1 MTIRTSV
8 IRGMARAA
16 YHGGLMRPIVRG
28 ATLLHAQPKVP
39 ILTFHRVND
48 DNDPFLP
55 ALPTAVFAERMAHI
69 AQYYQVHTVEDLAG
83 RLLEGRLPRN
93 ALAITFDDGFRDNL
107 THAAPILKRLGLPAT
122 VFLVT
127 GHIDTP
133 HPLWADRLALGFKSA
148 TVRQVELSDGR
159 VLALGTVSERLAALK
174 ETFAHLRRVA
184 DEHRVGAVE
193 ALLTTLRPSPE
204 RPKRLMLSWDEVD
217 ALRGLGFSIGAHTV
231 SHPIL
236 SRVTPEKAREEIFG
250 SKLAIEKFTGETVRG
265 FAYPNGR
272 RDDYNETAIQ
282 LVREAGFTCAVTT
295 QRGLND
301 IHTPVLEL
309 RRGGPWEVDLPTY
322 AMKLAY
328 YRATGA

>member
-1 MTIRTSV
+1 M

-16 YHGGLMRPIVRG
+16 YRGGLMGPIVRG
-28 ATLLHAQPKVP
+28 ASLMHARPTVP

-48 DNDPFLP
+48 DNDPFMP
-55 ALPTAVFAERMAHI
+55 ALPTAVFAERMTHI
-69 AQYYQVHTVEDLAG
+69 ARHYRVHTVEDLAA
-83 RLLEGRLPRN
+83 RLQEGRAPRN

-122 VFLVT
+122 IFLVT
-127 GHIDTP
+127 GHIGTP
-133 HPLWADRLALGFKSA
+133 HPLWVDRLALAFKSA
-148 TVRQVELSDGR
+148 TVRQVELSDER
-159 VLALGTVSERLAALK
+159 LLPLGTVIERLAALK
-174 ETFAHLRRVA
+174 DTFTHFRRVP
-184 DEHRVGAVE
+184 DEDRVTSVD
-193 ALLTTLRPSPE
+193 ALIAALRPSPE
-204 RPKRLMLSWDEVD
+204 RPKRLMLNWDEVD

-250 SKLAIEKFTGETVRG
+250 SKLAIEKCTGETVRG
-265 FAYPNGR
+265 FAFPNGR
-272 RDDYNETAIQ
+272 RDDYNEAAIQ

-295 QRGLND
+295 RRGLND

-309 RRGGPWEVDLPTY
+309 RRGGPWEHDLPTY

-328 YRATGA
+328 YSATGV

>member
-1 MTIRTSV
+1 MSLRTSM

-16 YHGGLMRPIVRG
+16 YHGGLMGPIVRG
-28 ATLLHAQPKVP
+28 ASLMHARPTVP

-48 DNDPFLP
+48 DNDPFVP
-55 ALPTAVFAERMAHI
+55 ALPTSVFAQRMTHI
-69 AQYYQVHTVEDLAG
+69 ARHYRVHTVEDLAA
-83 RLLEGRLPRN
+83 RLQEGRAPRN

-122 VFLVT
+122 IFLVT
-127 GHIDTP
+127 GHIGTP
-133 HPLWADRLALGFKSA
+133 HTLWADRLALAFKSA

-159 VLALGTVSERLAALK
+159 LLSLGTVSERLAALK
-174 ETFAHLRRVA
+174 DAFMHFRRVP
-184 DEHRVGAVE
+184 DEDRVTSVE
-193 ALLTTLRPSPE
+193 ALIAALRPSPE

-265 FAYPNGR
+265 FAFPNGR
-272 RDDYNETAIQ
+272 PDDYNETAIR

-309 RRGGPWEVDLPTY
+309 RRGGPWELDLPTY

-328 YRATGA
+328 YRTTGA

>member
-1 MTIRTSV
+1 MSLRTSV

-16 YHGGLMRPIVRG
+16 YHGGLMGPIVR
-28 ATLLHAQPKVP
+28 AASLRHAQPKVP

-48 DNDPFLP
+48 DHDPFMP
-55 ALPTAVFAERMAHI
+55 SLPTAVFAERMAHI
-69 AQYYQVHTVEDLAG
+69 ARHYRVHTVEDLAG
-83 RLLEGRLPRN
+83 RLQERRVPRN

-122 VFLVT
+122 IFLVT

-133 HPLWADRLALGFKSA
+133 HPLWIDRLALAFKSA
-148 TVRQVELSDGR
+148 TVRQVELPDGR
-159 VLALGTVSERLAALK
+159 PRPLSTVSERLTALK
-174 ETFAHLRRVA
+174 EAFAHFRRVP
-184 DEHRVGAVE
+184 DEDRAAAVE
-193 ALLTTLRPSPE
+193 ALIAALRPSPE

-250 SKLAIEKFTGETVRG
+250 AKLAIEKFTGEPVRG
-265 FAYPNGR
+265 FAFPNGR
-272 RDDYNETAIQ
+272 PDDYNETAIQ
-282 LVREAGFTCAVTT
+282 LVREAGYTCAVTT

-309 RRGGPWEVDLPTY
+309 RRGGPWEMDLATY

-328 YRATGA
+328 YSATGA

>member
-1 MTIRTSV
+1 MSLRTSM

-16 YHGGLMRPIVRG
+16 YHGGLMGPIVRG
-28 ATLLHAQPKVP
+28 ASLMHARPTVP

-48 DNDPFLP
+48 DNDPFMP
-55 ALPTAVFAERMAHI
+55 ALPTSVFAERMTHI
-69 AQYYQVHTVEDLAG
+69 ARHYRVHTVEDLAA
-83 RLLEGRLPRN
+83 RLHEGRAPRN

-122 VFLVT
+122 IFLVT
-127 GHIDTP
+127 GLVGTP
-133 HPLWADRLALGFKSA
+133 HALWVDRLALAFKSA
-148 TVRQVELSDGR
+148 TVRQVELSDGQP
-159 VLALGTVSERLAALK
+159 LFLGTVSERLAALK
-174 ETFAHLRRVA
+174 DAFIHFRRVP
-184 DEHRVGAVE
+184 DEDRVTSVD
-193 ALLTTLRPSPE
+193 ALIAALRPSPE

-265 FAYPNGR
+265 FAFPNGKP
-272 RDDYNETAIQ
+272 DDYNETAIR

-295 QRGLND
+295 RRGLND
-301 IHTPVLEL
+301 IQTPVLEL
-309 RRGGPWEVDLPTY
+309 RRGGPWELDLPTY

-328 YRATGA
+328 YRTTGA

>member
-1 MTIRTSV
+1 MSLRTSM

-16 YHGGLMRPIVRG
+16 YRGGLMGPIVRG
-28 ATLLHAQPKVP
+28 ASLMHARPTVP

-48 DNDPFLP
+48 DNDPFMP
-55 ALPTAVFAERMAHI
+55 ALPTSVFAQRMTHI
-69 AQYYQVHTVEDLAG
+69 ARHYRVHTVEDLAA
-83 RLLEGRLPRN
+83 RLQEGRAPRN

-122 VFLVT
+122 IFLVT
-127 GHIDTP
+127 GHIGTP
-133 HPLWADRLALGFKSA
+133 HALWADRLALAFKSA
-148 TVRQVELSDGR
+148 TVHQVELSDGR
-159 VLALGTVSERLAALK
+159 PLSLGTVSERLAALK
-174 ETFAHLRRVA
+174 DAFIHFRRVP
-184 DEHRVGAVE
+184 DEDRVTSVE
-193 ALLTTLRPSPE
+193 ALIAALRPSPE

-236 SRVTPEKAREEIFG
+236 SRVTTEKAREEIFG
-250 SKLAIEKFTGETVRG
+250 SKLAIEKFTGDTARG
-265 FAYPNGR
+265 FAFPNGR
-272 RDDYNETAIQ
+272 PDDYNETAIR

-309 RRGGPWEVDLPTY
+309 RRGGPWELDLPTY

-328 YRATGA
+328 YRTTGA